1 MYVLWYENTEE
12 SRRKYLRNMFRVSRK
27 MGAKGTGEVMEQLHE
42 LSRPF
47 PAEFVHKAPK
57 GKFGDYI
64 QHSVIRQRLLSVVGP
79 YSQEVKQILR
89 EDLLDKQ
96 GQSHTVIT
104 GVILALTVEI
114 DGQLVTVEESGECE
128 QPFNWRTDGA
138 RMKDAISD
146 GVKRCAMAFGVG
158 LHLWSQIDGK
168 SEYFLD
174 KQLEKALIDSE

>member
-1 MYVLWYENTEE
+1 
-12 SRRKYLRNMFRVSRK
+12 
-27 MGAKGTGEVMEQLHE
+27 MGAKGTGEIMEQLHE

-47 PAEFVHKAPK
+47 PKEFIHKAPK

-89 EDLLDKQ
+89 EELIDKQ
-96 GQSHTVIT
+96 GQKITVIT
-104 GVILALTVEI
+104 GCILALTVEI

-128 QPFNWRTDGA
+128 QPLNWKTDGA

>member
-1 MYVLWYENTEE
+1 
-12 SRRKYLRNMFRVSRK
+12 
-27 MGAKGTGEVMEQLHE
+27 MEQLYE

-47 PAEFVHKAPK
+47 PEKFVHKAPA

-79 YSQEVKQILR
+79 YSQEVKQIIR
-89 EDLLDKQ
+89 EKLTDKQ
-96 GQSHTVIT
+96 GVEKEVVT
-104 GVILALTVEI
+104 GVVLALTVEI
-114 DGQLVTVEESGECE
+114 DGQLVTIEEAGDVE

-146 GVKRCAMAFGVG
+146 AVKRCSMAMGVG
-158 LHLWSQIDGK
+158 LHLWAQFDGQ

-174 KQLEKALIDSE
+174 KQLEKELSSE